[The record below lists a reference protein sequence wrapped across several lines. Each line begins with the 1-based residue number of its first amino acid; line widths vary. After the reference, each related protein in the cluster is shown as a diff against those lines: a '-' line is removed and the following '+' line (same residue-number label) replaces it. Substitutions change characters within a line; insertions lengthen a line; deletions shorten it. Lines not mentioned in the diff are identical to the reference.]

1 MHTNNSKGRNIAL
14 IAGIYFI
21 IKSILNLILGGGVFD
36 VIISVA
42 EAAVL
47 YTGLMYMNYVIAAIA
62 AIIVLVHLP
71 ANISH
76 FTDNWLYL
84 LEGVIDIIFAVIIC
98 INPNV
103 REHFTNQWSGNSGSK

>member
-14 IAGIYFI
+14 IVGIYFI
-21 IKSILNLILGGGVFD
+21 VKSILNLILGGGVFD
-36 VIISVA
+36 VIISVV
-42 EAAVL
+42 EAVVL
-47 YTGLMYMNYVIAAIA
+47 YTGLMYLNYVIAAIA

-76 FTDNWLYL
+76 FSDNWIYL
-84 LEGVIDIIFAVIIC
+84 LEGVIDIVCVIVIC
-98 INPNV
+98 LNSNV